1 VESDAQGATKVIA
14 LDTHALL
21 WMAFEPTKLSIKARR
36 AIEDADRIGISAIV
50 FWEVALLAE
59 RHRIDLKIGV
69 NEWTREVLA
78 LARFEALPVTADIAV
93 EAATLPMHRDP
104 ADRLI
109 VSTARQNR
117 CPLVTRDK
125 AIHEAGLT
133 RVIW

>member
-1 VESDAQGATKVIA
+1 MIA

-21 WMAFEPTKLSIKARR
+21 WMIFEPAKLSRKARR
-36 AIEDADRIGISAIV
+36 AIEEADRVGVSAIV

-59 RHRIDLKIGV
+59 RNRIDLKVGMH
-69 NEWTREVLA
+69 EWTREVLS
-78 LARFEALPVTADIAV
+78 LARFEALPVTSDIAV
-93 EAATLPMHRDP
+93 EAATLPMHGDP

-109 VSTARQNR
+109 ISTARQNR

-133 RVIW
+133 PVIW

>member
-1 VESDAQGATKVIA
+1 VEAVAQGAAKVIV

-21 WMAFEPTKLSIKARR
+21 WMAFEPAKLSVKARR
-36 AIEDADRIGISAIV
+36 AIEEADRVGVSAIV
-50 FWEVALLAE
+50 FWEVALLSD
-59 RHRIDLKIGV
+59 RRRIDLKVGM
-69 NEWTREVLA
+69 NDWTREILA
-78 LARFEALPVTADIAV
+78 LARFEDLPVTADIAV

-125 AIHEAGLT
+125 AIHEARLT
-133 RVIW
+133 PVIW